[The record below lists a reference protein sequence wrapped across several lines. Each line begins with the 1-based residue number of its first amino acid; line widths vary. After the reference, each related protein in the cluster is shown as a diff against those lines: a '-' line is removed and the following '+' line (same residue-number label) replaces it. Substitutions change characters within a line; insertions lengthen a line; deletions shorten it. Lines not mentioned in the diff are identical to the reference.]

1 MRKTQIIPY
10 KESDFKETN
19 GDRIRQMTDEELAEF
34 LHKLQAKVPLYGYE
48 RQDAMFE
55 WLKQEATEND
65 ER

>member
-1 MRKTQIIPY
+1 MTSK
-10 KESDFKETN
+10 KNNEMTN
-19 GDRIRQMTDEELAEF
+19 GDKIRQMTDEELAEF

-55 WLKQEATEND
+55 WLKQGVDDD

>member
-1 MRKTQIIPY
+1 M
-10 KESDFKETN
+10 TN

-55 WLKQEATEND
+55 WLKQEVSD
-65 ER
+65 ERDT